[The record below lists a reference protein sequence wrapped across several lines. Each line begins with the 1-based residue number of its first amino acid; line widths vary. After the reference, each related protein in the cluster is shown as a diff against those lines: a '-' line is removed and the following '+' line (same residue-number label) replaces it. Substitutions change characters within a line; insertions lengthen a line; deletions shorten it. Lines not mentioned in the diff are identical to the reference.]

1 MVKFFYSDTNTGP
14 PSKMSTQQFD
24 PNENYDFTWY
34 DVKRDGYDM
43 YINRIVLESTDQN
56 IYVSLITI
64 DNKVINYEETQDD
77 LNLNQIIQIQ
87 IKTKQNGVI
96 YDTLIDNE
104 DSTVKPESESKDVD
118 NLWMF
123 FINNI
128 LIFLLFA
135 IVVMISVYVYKTIKT
150 KRYDYT

>member
-1 MVKFFYSDTNTGP
+1 MVKFFYYETNTRTTL
-14 PSKMSTQQFD
+14 KLRTTQQFD
-24 PNENYDFTWY
+24 LNENYDFTWY

-87 IKTKQNGVI
+87 IKTKQKGVI

-104 DSTVKPESESKDVD
+104 EPEGESKDVD
-118 NLWMF
+118 NLWIF

-135 IVVMISVYVYKTIKT
+135 IVVMISVYAYKTIKT
-150 KRYDYT
+150 KRYDYTSL

>member
-1 MVKFFYSDTNTGP
+1 MVKFFYYETNTGTTL
-14 PSKMSTQQFD
+14 KLRTTQQFD
-24 PNENYDFTWY
+24 LNENYDFTWY

-104 DSTVKPESESKDVD
+104 EPEGESKDVD

-123 FINNI
+123 FISNI
-128 LIFLLFA
+128 FITNSLFEPA
-135 IVVMISVYVYKTIKT
+135 TSTVNL
-150 KRYDYT
+150 